1 MKFYR
6 LIESLIKKAY
16 NKKNTTKN
24 KNLKKAF
31 KSALY
36 NTSTNQKYIHADL
49 NHTNYILKN
58 NEEIT
63 KRIFLDGKFDFEILK
78 KGFGYLKN
86 KKRKYLINVG
96 AHVGTTLIPA
106 IKNHLFEK
114 YIAFEPSL
122 DNFRLLN
129 ANINLNEIEKKGV
142 TYNSALSNKASR
154 GFLKKFDKLNSGD
167 YRLTKQKNGEVV
179 QLDIL
184 DDFITGINQKNTLI
198 YIDAQGHEPQIFLGG
213 KKMLN
218 KKVPIIFEFSPSLMT
233 IKRPEI
239 LYKSI
244 KHYKHLTDLKK
255 NKVLSMGEKKFLE
268 IYSEYKKSGTHT
280 DLMVF

>member
-1 MKFYR
+1 MRFYR
-6 LIESLIKKAY
+6 LIESLIKKFY
-16 NKKNTTKN
+16 HKKNTTKN
-24 KNLKKAF
+24 KSLKKAF
-31 KSALY
+31 RSALY
-36 NTSTNQKYIHADL
+36 NTSLNQEYIHADL
-49 NHTNYILKN
+49 NHINYILKN

-86 KKRKYLINVG
+86 KKRKYLINIG

-106 IKNHLFEK
+106 IKNQLFEK

-122 DNFRLLN
+122 ENFRLLN
-129 ANINLNEIEKKGV
+129 ANINLNKIEKKGA
-142 TYNSALSNKASR
+142 TYNSALSNKIAR
-154 GFLKKFDKLNSGD
+154 GYLKKFDKLNSGD
-167 YRLTKQKNGEVV
+167 YRLTKKKSGEIV
-179 QLDIL
+179 QLNIL
-184 DDFITGINQKNTLI
+184 DNFINNINQKNALI

-218 KKVPIIFEFSPSLMT
+218 KKVPIIFEFSPTLMT

-239 LYKSI
+239 LLKSI

-255 NKVLSMGEKKFLE
+255 NKVLPMNEKNFLK